1 MRREAMRW
9 GIVLGIFVA
18 GGVAALGQASDASPV
33 QPGATPARQAG
44 SSAPLS
50 SAPAAQAF
58 DAQAQTPGIE
68 PQTKTV
74 TGGKLHGQVKSGNIP
89 LPGVAVTAQNTLTGK
104 RFSTTTDITGS
115 WSLTIPQN
123 GRYVVRTQFAAFA
136 NGSQEAVLN
145 AASHDQT
152 VNFEIQLASR
162 AADQQ
167 KREQAQQGT
176 DGTSAVAQ
184 AIRQLAAN
192 GAQSLSL
199 MSSLAGD
206 TETQAGTSSGT
217 AGAALPSIAGNSDF
231 AGDSVAISGQ
241 SGQVSP
247 LAGLDMDRIRDAM
260 ETIRA
265 QNGGQGGG
273 NFSGLGGPGGG
284 PGGGLFGG
292 GGFGG
297 PGGFGGGPGGGRGNF
312 RGFNP
317 GQPHGAIF
325 WTGSNSA
332 LNAEPF
338 SLRGQSQEQPA
349 SGTNRF
355 GLTFMSAPYI
365 PGLTKPSGKDTMF
378 LTLSGTRSSTPS
390 DQYATVPT
398 EAEREGNFTGEPAI
412 YDPTTGLPFASNTI
426 PAGRIAKPA
435 NLLLCPTTSSVKCTP
450 YFPYANLPGD
460 VQNYHL
466 LTTAQS
472 NSTQAGVRYMR
483 SLGANATQPGGGR
496 GGFGSGSGRRSQ
508 NQGLRQ
514 SINFNYNWSQSASD
528 ILNLS
533 PELGGKSSSQSN
545 SLQAGYTVGYH
556 KLTNIFNA
564 NWNRSNSQTTNF
576 FTNGT
581 DIATELG
588 ILGPDGTALNTSPL
602 NYGVPDVQL
611 STIAGLNEQQ
621 PSFSLAQ
628 TISLSETLSWIH
640 GKHNLRFGGDYRRV
654 HRDFLS
660 SSNATGSFTFS
671 GLFTEAPG
679 TSAIGPAASGSP
691 LADFLLGL
699 PQETT
704 IDSAVNKSYLRD
716 NVFDAFAMDDWR
728 VLPRL
733 TLNYGVRYEFF
744 APYTEKFG
752 HLADVTTNP
761 DGGFT
766 SQTEVQAGTAGL
778 PDSLIFPF
786 RLAFAP
792 RLGLALRL
800 PKQTVVRAGFGMNY
814 TVGEYATFATTMAH
828 QPPFANEQTNEV
840 ATDASGN
847 PSSACAKT
855 GTCLTL
861 AQGFPAPNTTGNY
874 ALNPHYPLPYVQAW
888 NLDVQKTLPWG
899 VVLNVGY
906 NGSKGNHLDITSAPR
921 ATPSSPLTNPT
932 ALVFDYDQ
940 AIAFSKFSAGTVRVN
955 KRLSKGFAVG
965 ANYQYSH
972 SIDNAGS
979 VNGTSQRVAQDWQNL
994 DAEEGNSSFD
1004 QRHQVSG
1011 TYLYEL
1017 PFGKDKF
1024 WVTSG
1029 TGAHILEGFS
1039 VSGSFTFATGEPLTP
1054 TYMASISNVEC
1065 GTAGSGR
1072 PDRVPGVSLTAG
1084 GGSQKEWFNTAAFK
1098 EPSAVAGYPCAVYG
1112 TASRNSIAGP
1122 GTISNNM
1129 ALSKTMQMND
1139 TRSLEMRATINNA
1152 FNTVQYSGVDTN
1164 VASPTFGQVTSA
1176 GAMRSFQFM
1185 ARFRF

>member
-1 MRREAMRW
+1 MMRRKAMRW

-18 GGVAALGQASDASPV
+18 GGLAILGQA
-33 QPGATPARQAG
+33 PGAPPGQSGGTPAQPAEPS
-44 SSAPLS
+44 SSAAPQAS
-50 SAPAAQAF
+50 GAQPQAPAA
-58 DAQAQTPGIE
+58 E
-68 PQTKTV
+68 PLTKV
-74 TGGKLHGQVKSGNIP
+74 VAGGTLHGQVKSGNIP
-89 LPGVAVTAQNTLTGK
+89 LPGVTVTAQNTLTGK

-115 WSLTIPQN
+115 WALTIPQN

-136 NGSQEAVLN
+136 TGSQEAVLN
-145 AASHDQT
+145 AASRDQT
-152 VNFEIQLASR
+152 VNFEILLASR
-162 AADQQ
+162 AAAQQ
-167 KREQAQQGT
+167 QREQAQQGT
-176 DGTSAVAQ
+176 QQNAAAQ

-199 MSSLAGD
+199 MSSLASD
-206 TETQAGTSSGT
+206 TETQAGSSNATST

-247 LAGLDMDRIRDAM
+247 LAGLDMDRIRDAI

-265 QNGGQGGG
+265 QSGG
-273 NFSGLGGPGGG
+273 NFGGLGG

-292 GGFGG
+292 GFGG
-297 PGGFGGGPGGGRGNF
+297 PGGFGGGGPGGGRGNF
-312 RGFNP
+312 RGFKP
-317 GQPHGAIF
+317 GQPHGSVF

-378 LTLSGTRSSTPS
+378 LTLSGTRSSNPS

-412 YDPTTGLPFASNTI
+412 YDPTTGLAFAGNTI
-426 PAGRIAKPA
+426 PANRVAKPA
-435 NLLLCPTTSSVKCTP
+435 NLLLCPTTNAVACTP
-450 YFPYANLPGD
+450 YFPYPNLPGD

-466 LTTAQS
+466 LTTAQT
-472 NSTQAGVRYMR
+472 NTTQAGVRYMR

-514 SINFNYNWSQSASD
+514 SINFNYNWSRSASD
-528 ILNLS
+528 MVNLS

-588 ILGPDGTALNTSPL
+588 ILGPDGTPLNTSPL
-602 NYGVPDVQL
+602 NYGVPNVQL
-611 STIAGLNEQQ
+611 STIAGLSEQQ

-628 TISLSETLSWIH
+628 TISVSETLSWIH

-654 HRDFLS
+654 HRDFLNFQNG
-660 SSNATGSFTFS
+660 SSNSNPTGTFTFS

-679 TSAIGPAASGSP
+679 TTASGPAASGSP

-744 APYTEKFG
+744 APYTEKYG

-761 DGGFT
+761 DQGFT
-766 SQTEVQAGTAGL
+766 SQTEVQAGAAGL

-786 RLAFAP
+786 RVAFAP

-847 PSSACAKT
+847 PSSACART
-855 GTCLTL
+855 ATCLTL

-874 ALNPHYPLPYVQAW
+874 ALDPHYPLPYVQVW

-899 VVLNVGY
+899 VVMNVGY

-955 KRLSKGFAVG
+955 KRLSKGIAVG

-1004 QRHQVSG
+1004 QRHKVSG

-1029 TGAHILEGFS
+1029 AGAHILEGFS

-1054 TYMASISNVEC
+1054 SYMASISNVEC

-1072 PDRVPGVSLTAG
+1072 PNRVPGVSLTAG
-1084 GGSQKEWFNTAAFK
+1084 GGSQKEWFNTPAFT
-1098 EPSAVAGYPCAVYG
+1098 EPSAVSGYPCAAFG
-1112 TASRNSIAGP
+1112 TASRDSIAGP

-1129 ALSKTMQMND
+1129 ALSKTMQMGD
-1139 TRSLEMRATINNA
+1139 TRSMEIRATIDNA

-1164 VASPTFGQVTSA
+1164 VASPTFGQVTSV

>member
-1 MRREAMRW
+1 MRQEALRW
-9 GIVLGIFVA
+9 GIVLGICVA
-18 GGVAALGQASDASPV
+18 GGLAVLGQ
-33 QPGATPARQAG
+33 TPAAPTAQQGAPAAG
-44 SSAPLS
+44 SSAPQAN
-50 SAPAAQAF
+50 APAAQAPGTQTQTPATE
-58 DAQAQTPGIE
+58 AQATP
-68 PQTKTV
+68 V

-89 LPGVAVTAQNTLTGK
+89 LPGVTVTAQNTLTGK
-104 RFSTTTDITGS
+104 RFSTTTDITGA

-136 NGSQEAVLN
+136 NGSQEALLN

-152 VNFEIQLASR
+152 VNFEVLLASR
-162 AADQQ
+162 AAEQQQRDQA
-167 KREQAQQGT
+167 RQGT
-176 DGTSAVAQ
+176 DGNSAVTQ

-199 MSSLAGD
+199 MNSLASD
-206 TETQAGTSSGT
+206 TETQAGAPSGT

-273 NFSGLGGPGGG
+273 NFSGLGGG

-297 PGGFGGGPGGGRGNF
+297 PGGFGGGGFGGGRGNF

-325 WTGSNSA
+325 WT
-332 LNAEPF
+332 PF
-338 SLRGQSQEQPA
+338 SLRGQPQEQPA

-378 LTLSGTRSSTPS
+378 LTLSGQRSSTPS

-398 EAEREGNFTGEPAI
+398 ELEREGNFTGEPTI

-426 PAGRIAKPA
+426 PADRIAKPA
-435 NLLLCPTTSSVKCTP
+435 NLLLCPTTSAVTCTP
-450 YFPYANLPGD
+450 YFPYPNLPGD

-466 LTTAQS
+466 LTTAQT
-472 NSTQAGVRYMR
+472 NTTQAGVRYMR

-514 SINFNYNWSQSASD
+514 SINFNYNWSKSASD
-528 ILNLS
+528 VVNLS

-576 FTNGT
+576 FTNGA

-588 ILGPDGTALNTSPL
+588 ILGPDGTSLNSSPL

-611 STIAGLNEQQ
+611 STITGLNEQQ
-621 PSFSLAQ
+621 PVFSLAQ
-628 TISLSETLSWIH
+628 TISVSETLSWIH

-654 HRDFLS
+654 HRDFLNFMNGS
-660 SSNATGSFTFS
+660 GSSNPTGSFTFS

-679 TSAIGPAASGSP
+679 TTASGPAASGSP

-728 VLPRL
+728 VLPQL

-744 APYTEKFG
+744 APYTEKYG

-761 DGGFT
+761 DQGFT
-766 SQTEVQAGTAGL
+766 SQTEVQTGAAGL
-778 PDSLIFPF
+778 PGSLIFPF
-786 RLAFAP
+786 RTAFAP

-847 PSSACAKT
+847 PSPACAKT

-874 ALNPHYPLPYVQAW
+874 ALEPHYPMPYVEVW

-899 VVLNVGY
+899 VVMNVGY

-955 KRLSKGFAVG
+955 KRLSKGIAVG

-1004 QRHQVSG
+1004 QRHKVSG

-1054 TYMASISNVEC
+1054 SYMDSISNVEC

-1072 PDRVPGVSLTAG
+1072 PNRVPGVSLTAG
-1084 GGSQKEWFNTAAFK
+1084 GGSQKEWFNTAAFTT
-1098 EPSAVAGYPCAVYG
+1098 PAAVAGYPCAAYG

-1129 ALSKTMQMND
+1129 ALSKTMQMSD
-1139 TRSLEMRATINNA
+1139 TRSMEIRATINNA

-1164 VASPTFGQVTSA
+1164 VASPTFGQVTSV